1 MSKRTGLTALLAGL
15 AALGFGASTITAR
28 LGLRD
33 TGLVAAVLISNSVA
47 IVILIAALAFDL
59 PNAWSAGSA
68 VWFAL
73 AGILGGPGLASAAI
87 LLGLR
92 RLGPPTHV
100 PLQGGTY
107 GVVVAF
113 GAAFFL
119 SETVGA
125 RKAIGVAAIVIGAG
139 WLVRAQAR
147 AELPLVDQN
156 QIAGGS
162 SKVLLAPPPSR
173 FMGLIPGGVYLPLIG
188 GTLLACS
195 DLIVKWRLRTYP
207 QPMFAAAVGM
217 ISGTLAWAFAAAL
230 PALRGQLRVS
240 RHSGWLVAAGTTL
253 GIAYAALNT
262 ALNLGDASTVGP
274 IVATEPLAAILL
286 SVLFLSALHRVTWR
300 MVLAGLV
307 VVGGSI
313 LVSV

>member
-1 MSKRTGLTALLAGL
+1 LTAALATL
-15 AALGFGASTITAR
+15 AALGFAASAISAR

-33 TGLVAAVLISNSVA
+33 TGLVAAVLISNGVA
-47 IVILIAALAFDL
+47 TVILIAALAFDL
-59 PNAWSAGSA
+59 PMSESASSA
-68 VWFAL
+68 MWFAL
-73 AGILGGPGLASAAI
+73 AGLLGGPGLASAAI
-87 LLGLR
+87 LVGLR

-100 PLQGGTY
+100 PLQGGAY
-107 GVVVAF
+107 GVVIAF

-147 AELPLVDQN
+147 VEVPLVDQN
-156 QIAGGS
+156 LPAGGS
-162 SKVLLAPPPSR
+162 SKVLRAPPPR
-173 FMGLIPGGVYLPLIG
+173 KFMASIAGGLYLPLIAG
-188 GTLLACS
+188 AMLAGS
-195 DLIVKWRLRTYP
+195 DLIAKWRLKSFP

-217 ISGTLAWAFAAAL
+217 TSGTLAWALAAAL
-230 PALRGQLRVS
+230 PTLREQLRVS
-240 RHSGWLVAAGTTL
+240 RHSLWLVGTGTTL

-262 ALNLGDASTVGP
+262 ALNRGDASTVGP
-274 IVATEPLAAILL
+274 IVATEPLAVILL
-286 SVLFLSALHRVTWR
+286 STLFLSALHRVTWR
-300 MVLAGLV
+300 MVLAGLF